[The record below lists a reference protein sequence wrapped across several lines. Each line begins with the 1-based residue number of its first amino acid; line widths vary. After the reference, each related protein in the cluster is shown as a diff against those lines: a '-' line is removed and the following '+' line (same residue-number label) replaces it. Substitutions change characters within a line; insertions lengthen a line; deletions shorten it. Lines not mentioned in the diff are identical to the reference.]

1 MKWFIV
7 YLWFDEPVEILSQHD
22 SRDAAKKA
30 MYEMKDRDYM
40 KVSVK
45 SAFHLEY
52 ARDRMTDTSREI
64 FDAAIATQG
73 QKYLFFISAVG
84 DTVVASIDI
93 GIGYEQIWEPGF
105 MTRIV
110 VAETGQ
116 AALDLLLE
124 EEARDFSLTQLYDCI
139 EISET
144 DLPMGNV
151 RDWDVV
157 RAYQYPPEGVVNGDG
172 YYDGSDDPIV
182 IHSFR
187 LNNEEL
193 HDAIFGDDP
202 WLSRMAGL

>member
-7 YLWFDEPVEILSQHD
+7 YSWFDEPVEILSQHD

-30 MYEMKDRDYM
+30 MYEMKDRDYL
-40 KVSVK
+40 KLSVK
-45 SAFHLEY
+45 SALRLEY
-52 ARDRMTDTSREI
+52 ARDRMTEASREI
-64 FDAAIATQG
+64 FDAAIAARG

-105 MTRIV
+105 MARIV

-124 EEARDFSLTQLYDCI
+124 EESRDFSLTQLYDCI

-144 DLPMGNV
+144 DLPMGV
-151 RDWDVV
+151 VEDWDIIA
-157 RAYQYPPEGVVNGDG
+157 AYQYPPMCVVNGDG
-172 YYDGSDDPIV
+172 YYDGSDDPIEMY
-182 IHSFR
+182 SFR
-187 LNNEEL
+187 LNDEEL
-193 HDAIFGDDP
+193 RDAIFGDDP
-202 WLSRMAGL
+202 WLAKMVGL